1 MKLQTYRQHLV
12 GLVENEHLHA
22 IGLEEAA
29 LDHVVDTARSAD
41 NDLGTILQGL
51 HVVTDA
57 GAANAGVALDVH
69 EVANGDH
76 DLLNLLGQL
85 TGGREDKGLALLQV
99 GVDLLQDRDGEGS
112 GLAGTRLGLGN
123 DIVAC
128 IAMINRCRCTV
139 SNSRDLPLITGM
151 MARCWI
157 AEGRSKP

>member
-1 MKLQTYRQHLV
+1 MKLPTYRQHLV
-12 GLVENEHLHA
+12 GLVEDEHLHA

-41 NDLGTILQGL
+41 NNLGTILQGL

-76 DLLNLLGQL
+76 DLLDLLGQL

-128 IAMINRCRCTV
+128 IAMINRCRCTL
-139 SNSRDLPLITGM
+139 SNSRDLPLMTGM